1 MNLIHRQGSCHE
13 GTSSSSIG
21 IRDYI
26 VSTRANAL
34 RDLVSELEIWENREI
49 DLDRD
54 SGLSI
59 RIVAL
64 QDIVNNLL
72 DQAFPEGRPP
82 ADGVPTTGVSAP
94 PTS

>member
-1 MNLIHRQGSCHE
+1 M
-13 GTSSSSIG
+13 
-21 IRDYI
+21 
-26 VSTRANAL
+26 STRANAL

-59 RIVAL
+59 RVGAL